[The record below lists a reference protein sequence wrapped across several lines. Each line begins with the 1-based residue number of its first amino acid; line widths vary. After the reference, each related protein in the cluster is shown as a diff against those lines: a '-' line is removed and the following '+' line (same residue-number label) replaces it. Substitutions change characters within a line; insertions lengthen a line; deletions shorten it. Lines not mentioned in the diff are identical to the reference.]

1 MTIHTT
7 PSSSSSSSSGRVYF
21 LDIGLSTYPNPNGRI
36 VTCKPDG
43 SDVRELVTQIK
54 TLPDGIA
61 IDSDRQHIYWTN
73 MGVPSANDG
82 SIQRCDLS
90 GKNIVTIIPEGQ
102 THTPKQMTIAKQSQ
116 KLYWSDREGMRVMRA
131 NMDGS
136 DIEVLYRSASP
147 DSDKQCTL
155 NWCVG
160 ITVDEESEVIYWSQ
174 KGPPRAGQGRIF
186 RMNMQMSAGES
197 PERRSDVKCILDG
210 LPEPIDLEL
219 DTATQTLYWTD
230 RGDPP
235 YGNTVNSVVL
245 DATFDKLQPT
255 ILVRKLHEGIGIS
268 LDLQNRRMFFGDLGG
283 GLYSANLDGSCKNT
297 LIPEIGGVT
306 TGIFYVE

>member
-1 MTIHTT
+1 MTRHTA
-7 PSSSSSSSSGRVYF
+7 PSSSAAAATGRVYF

-36 VTCKPDG
+36 ITCKPDG
-43 SDVRELVTQIK
+43 SDIRELVTQIK

-61 IDSDRQHIYWTN
+61 VDSDRQHIYWTN

-90 GKNIVTIIPEGQ
+90 GNNIVTIVPQGQ
-102 THTPKQMTIAKQSQ
+102 THTPKQMTIAPKSQ
-116 KLYWSDREGMRVMRA
+116 KLYWSDREGMCVMRA

-136 DIEVLYRSASP
+136 DIEVLYRSAP
-147 DSDKQCTL
+147 PGSDKQCTL

-160 ITVDEESEVIYWSQ
+160 IAVDEETGSVFWSQ

-186 RMNMQMSAGES
+186 RMNIELNAGES
-197 PERRSDVKCILDG
+197 AERRTDVQCILEG

-219 DTATQTLYWTD
+219 DAASQTLYWTD

-235 YGNTVNSVVL
+235 NGNTVNSVVL
-245 DATFDKLQPT
+245 DASVKLQPT

-268 LDLQNRRMFFGDLGG
+268 LDLQNGRMFFGDLGG

-297 LIPEIGGVT
+297 LISEIGGVT
-306 TGIFYVE
+306 TGVFYVE